1 MYIMKTK
8 ILNWIKANRLTAN
21 IAIKALI
28 SIFTL
33 LVSYCIAIYPIV
45 FIIINMIVISGLL
58 AVVWVIWDSKV
69 DLFEFI
75 DNDEENDK

>member
-1 MYIMKTK
+1 MKNK
-8 ILNWIKANRLTAN
+8 ILNWIKTNRLTAN
-21 IAIKALI
+21 IATKALI
-28 SIFTL
+28 SIITL

-45 FIIINMIVISGLL
+45 FIIVNVIIISSLL
-58 AVVWVIWDSKV
+58 AMVWVIWDSKV

>member
-21 IAIKALI
+21 IVIKALI

-33 LVSYCIAIYPIV
+33 LISYCIAIYPIV
-45 FIIINMIVISGLL
+45 VIIVNIIVISSLL
-58 AVVWVIWDSKV
+58 TVVWVIWNSKI

>member
-1 MYIMKTK
+1 MYTMKTK

-33 LVSYCIAIYPIV
+33 LISYCIAIYPIV
-45 FIIINMIVISGLL
+45 VIIVNIIVISSLL
-58 AVVWVIWDSKV
+58 TVVWVIWNSKI

>member
-1 MYIMKTK
+1 MCIMKNK
-8 ILNWIKANRLTAN
+8 ILNWIKTNRLTAN
-21 IAIKALI
+21 IATKALI
-28 SIFTL
+28 SIITL

-45 FIIINMIVISGLL
+45 FIIVNVIIISSLL
-58 AVVWVIWDSKV
+58 AMVWVIWDSKV

>member
-21 IAIKALI
+21 IVIKALI

-33 LVSYCIAIYPIV
+33 LISYCIAIYPIV
-45 FIIINMIVISGLL
+45 VIIVNIIVISSLL
-58 AVVWVIWDSKV
+58 TVVWVIWNSKIDV
-69 DLFEFI
+69 FEFI

>member
-1 MYIMKTK
+1 MKTK

-21 IAIKALI
+21 IVIKALI

-33 LVSYCIAIYPIV
+33 LISYCIAIYPIV
-45 FIIINMIVISGLL
+45 VIIVNIIVISSLL
-58 AVVWVIWDSKV
+58 TVVWVIWDSKV